1 MSLGKPVSFLEIT
14 IPYSANV
21 LLQRLIKVKYVKKK
35 NLPWCF
41 HDKVINIAYPIL

>member
-35 NLPWCF
+35 IC
-41 HDKVINIAYPIL
+41 HGASMIK